1 MIYLDNAATTS
12 MRKEAYEK
20 MLPYFTEY
28 YGNPLGAYEFAIQSK
43 NAVEE
48 SREHIASLIGADKEE
63 IVFTSGGT
71 EADNYALKGCAMMYK
86 DKGRH
91 IITTKIEHHAVF
103 NTCKFLEENGYE
115 VTYLDV
121 DEYGVVKLDM
131 LRNAIRTDTILI
143 SIMMDNNEIGTI
155 QPIEE
160 IGNIAKQKGVLFH
173 TDAVQAC
180 GHIPIRVKEWNISML
195 SASGHKFGGPKGV
208 GFLYISKDAKL
219 KNFMHGGSQE
229 DGRRAG
235 TGNVPS
241 IVAVGEAARIAN
253 VEMKRQMEY
262 LIKLRDYAIGRI
274 LREIPFVRLNGH
286 RYKRLPGNMNFSFQF
301 VEGEAMQVMLD
312 IKGICVSTAS
322 ACSTGSSEP
331 SHVLLAIGLN
341 EDLANSVVRMTI
353 SEYTTKKDID
363 ITINAIKEIVFK
375 QRQLSKEYKE
385 IIINP
390 RRRCGWRRKNG

>member
-12 MRKEAYEK
+12 MRSEAYEK

-28 YGNPLGAYEFAIQSK
+28 YGNPSGAYELAMTSK
-43 NAVEE
+43 IAVEE
-48 SREHIASLIGADKEE
+48 SREHIAHLIGADKEE

-71 EADNYALKGCAMMYK
+71 EADNYALKGCAMMHK

-91 IITTKIEHHAVF
+91 IITTKIEHHAVL
-103 NTCKFLEENGYE
+103 NTCKFLEENGYDI
-115 VTYLDV
+115 TYLDV
-121 DEYGVVKLDM
+121 DEYGMVRLDM

-143 SIMMDNNEIGTI
+143 SIMMANNEIGTI
-155 QPIEE
+155 QPIKE
-160 IGNIAKQKGVLFH
+160 IGEIARQKGVLFH

-180 GHIPIRVKEWNISML
+180 GHIPINVKEQEISML

-208 GFLYISKDAKL
+208 GFIYISKGVEL
-219 KNFMHGGSQE
+219 KPFMHGGSQE

-235 TGNVPS
+235 TGNVS
-241 IVAVGEAARIAN
+241 AIVGMGEAARIAGD
-253 VEMKRQMEY
+253 EIQKHMEY
-262 LIKLRDYAIGRI
+262 LIKLRDYGIGRI

-301 VEGEAMQVMLD
+301 VDGETIQVMLD
-312 IKGICVSTAS
+312 MKGIYVSTGS
-322 ACSTGSSEP
+322 ACSTDLAEP

-341 EDLANSVVRMTI
+341 EDLANNVVRMTI
-353 SEYTTKKDID
+353 SRYTTKKDID
-363 ITINAIKEIVFK
+363 IAVNAIKEIVFK

-385 IIINP
+385 IINP
-390 RRRCGWRRKNG
+390 HRRCGWRR